1 MSDRSKVV
9 TYIIN
14 SVAEH
19 ELDLTIKDIID
30 QFGTDDVFHNWE
42 LSNKDTYKT
51 SYWHIELVKS
61 LLMDILNGYTRL
73 EYSEQIKDFIQ
84 SEMLKELSNRNKNVG
99 LMLLCYAE
107 VLDYDDMYTSDAIID
122 DTFNKILNSLTEE
135 VVSRFNEIEDLIK
148 RSFK

>member
-14 SVAEH
+14 SVAER
-19 ELDLTIKDIID
+19 ELELAIKDIID

-122 DTFNKILNSLTEE
+122 DTFNKVLNSLTEE

-148 RSFK
+148 RSL

>member
-1 MSDRSKVV
+1 MSDRSKIV

-14 SVAEH
+14 SVAER

-61 LLMDILNGYTRL
+61 LLVDILNGYTRL

-122 DTFNKILNSLTEE
+122 DTFNKVLNSLTEE

-148 RSFK
+148 RSL

>member
-14 SVAEH
+14 SVAER

-107 VLDYDDMYTSDAIID
+107 VLDYDDMYTSDTIID
-122 DTFNKILNSLTEE
+122 DTFNKVLNSLTEE

-148 RSFK
+148 RSL

>member
-1 MSDRSKVV
+1 MSDRRKVV

-14 SVAEH
+14 SVAER

-122 DTFNKILNSLTEE
+122 DTFNKVLNSLTEE

-148 RSFK
+148 RSL

>member
-14 SVAEH
+14 SVAER

-107 VLDYDDMYTSDAIID
+107 VIDYDDMYTSDAIID
-122 DTFNKILNSLTEE
+122 DTFNKVLNSLTEE

-148 RSFK
+148 RSL

>member
-14 SVAEH
+14 SVAER

-30 QFGTDDVFHNWE
+30 QFGIDDVFHNWE

-122 DTFNKILNSLTEE
+122 DTFNKVLNSLTEE

-148 RSFK
+148 RSL

>member
-14 SVAEH
+14 SVAER

-107 VLDYDDMYTSDAIID
+107 VLDYDDMYTSDSIID

-148 RSFK
+148 RSL

>member
-14 SVAEH
+14 SVVER

-51 SYWHIELVKS
+51 TYWHIELVKS

-107 VLDYDDMYTSDAIID
+107 VLDYDDTYTSDAIID
-122 DTFNKILNSLTEE
+122 DTFNKVLNSLTEE

-148 RSFK
+148 RSL

>member
-14 SVAEH
+14 SVAER

-51 SYWHIELVKS
+51 SYWHIEFVKS

-122 DTFNKILNSLTEE
+122 DTFNKVLNSLTEE

-148 RSFK
+148 RSL

>member
-14 SVAEH
+14 SVAER

-107 VLDYDDMYTSDAIID
+107 VLDYDDMYPSYVIID
-122 DTFNKILNSLTEE
+122 DAFNKVLNSLTEE

-148 RSFK
+148 RSL

>member
-14 SVAEH
+14 SVAER

-42 LSNKDTYKT
+42 LFNKDTYKT

-122 DTFNKILNSLTEE
+122 DTFNKVLNSLTEE

-148 RSFK
+148 RSL

>member
-14 SVAEH
+14 SVAER

-107 VLDYDDMYTSDAIID
+107 VIDYDDTYTSDAIID
-122 DTFNKILNSLTEE
+122 DTFNKVLNSLTEE

-148 RSFK
+148 RSL

>member
-14 SVAEH
+14 SVAER
-19 ELDLTIKDIID
+19 ELDFTIKDIID

-107 VLDYDDMYTSDAIID
+107 VLDYDDMYTSNAIID
-122 DTFNKILNSLTEE
+122 DTFNKVLNSLTEE

-148 RSFK
+148 RSL

>member
-14 SVAEH
+14 SVAER

-107 VLDYDDMYTSDAIID
+107 VLDYDDMYISDAIID
-122 DTFNKILNSLTEE
+122 DTFNKVLNSLTEE

-148 RSFK
+148 RSL

>member
-14 SVAEH
+14 SVAER

-61 LLMDILNGYTRL
+61 LLMDILNGYNRL

-122 DTFNKILNSLTEE
+122 DTFNKVLNYLTEE

-148 RSFK
+148 RSL

>member
-14 SVAEH
+14 SVAER
-19 ELDLTIKDIID
+19 ELYLTIKDIID

-122 DTFNKILNSLTEE
+122 DTFNKVLNSLTEE

-148 RSFK
+148 RSL

>member
-14 SVAEH
+14 SVAEC

-107 VLDYDDMYTSDAIID
+107 VLDYDDMYTNDVIID
-122 DTFNKILNSLTEE
+122 DTFNKVLNSLTEE

-148 RSFK
+148 RSL